1 MKTHSFIFPFL
12 GSLTSTPISIFFW
25 ETLVPHHTTDAG
37 ENYEPWPFIGRSEV
51 HATCTGISWSFYKLE
66 HTEKRQTILL
76 WVQASGWVWDPSD
89 LVEEIFTRWSP
100 SLHSWLLDP
109 DEFTRVTSLRRAF
122 RWKEVQC
129 RWVKGRGETPSSQV
143 QFPGGGRQGVKRF
156 QNQLIFLGW

>member
-89 LVEEIFTRWSP
+89 LVEEIFPAP
-100 SLHSWLLDP
+100 SRNLHVAALNKGLLGWTELPTPLMLWLLLHTIPLALEEDNLTVWWWS
-109 DEFTRVTSLRRAF
+109 DHI
-122 RWKEVQC
+122 
-129 RWVKGRGETPSSQV
+129 WVSVLVLQTPL
-143 QFPGGGRQGVKRF
+143 VKAE
-156 QNQLIFLGW
+156 W